1 MTYPSNIGIVIPA
14 HNEEQF
20 IERCLTAVN
29 QSIKHVS
36 VTVTPVV
43 VLDSC
48 TDNTLNIVQS
58 FGVNYL
64 TVDARR
70 VGVARRAGVD
80 YLIDK
85 GCDWICSTDAD
96 SMVTANWLEQ
106 QLTLIDT
113 HKADMICGGVHA
125 IFDEPLHE
133 KTKAHYEESI
143 THAMRLKRVYGANLS
158 FSAKVYQSVGGFD
171 NVSFNEDVA
180 LVNKF
185 KKARCRVIWSDDV
198 MVHTSF
204 RKDSRTPVGLGA
216 GVRSRDSRNQL

>member
-1 MTYPSNIGIVIPA
+1 MQLPSKIGIVIPA

-29 QSIKHVS
+29 QSLKHVS

-64 TVDARR
+64 TIDARR
-70 VGVARRAGVD
+70 AGVARRTGVD

-85 GCDWICSTDAD
+85 GCDWICTTDAD
-96 SMVTANWLEQ
+96 SMVTVDWLEQ

-113 HKADMICGGVHA
+113 HNPDMIYGGVHA

-133 KTKAHYEESI
+133 KP
-143 THAMRLKRVYGANLS
+143 KR
-158 FSAKVYQSVGGFD
+158 
-171 NVSFNEDVA
+171 
-180 LVNKF
+180 
-185 KKARCRVIWSDDV
+185 I
-198 MVHTSF
+198 M
-204 RKDSRTPVGLGA
+204 
-216 GVRSRDSRNQL
+216 RNQLPMQCV